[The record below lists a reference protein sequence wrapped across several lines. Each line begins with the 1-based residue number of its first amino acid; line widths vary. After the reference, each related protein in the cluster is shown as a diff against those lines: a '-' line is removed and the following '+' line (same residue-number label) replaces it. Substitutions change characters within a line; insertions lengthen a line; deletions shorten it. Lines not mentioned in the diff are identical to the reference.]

1 MVDNF
6 PLNTKKSATAF
17 LWAYPATKKPTSSQ
31 PQKCSCGGFTGSAS
45 ACNTDT
51 LTYIYIYSIYSIYSI
66 YIYLSLA
73 LHLIL
78 SLYISLSP
86 TPSQRV
92 RHGRSPWL
100 PWLRQ
105 RLLGEAADTKPAR
118 QTPAPEYELNTL
130 ISNN

>member
-1 MVDNF
+1 MVENF

-51 LTYIYIYSIYSIYSI
+51 LTYIYIYTVYTVYTVYIY

-78 SLYISLSP
+78 SLSLCP
-86 TPSQRV
+86 QRHL
-92 RHGRSPWL
+92 REFAMGGRPGSHG
-100 PWLRQ
+100 
-105 RLLGEAADTKPAR
+105 
-118 QTPAPEYELNTL
+118 
-130 ISNN
+130 

>member
-1 MVDNF
+1 MVENF

-51 LTYIYIYSIYSIYSI
+51 LTYTYIYIYTQYIQYIQYIYI
-66 YIYLSLA
+66 IYLSLA

-78 SLYISLSP
+78 SLSLCP
-86 TPSQRV
+86 QRHL
-92 RHGRSPWL
+92 REFAMGGRPGSHG
-100 PWLRQ
+100 
-105 RLLGEAADTKPAR
+105 
-118 QTPAPEYELNTL
+118 
-130 ISNN
+130 